1 MSFDTPQAVAAEL
14 KLFTENDGDIYRQ
27 QTSMILKNLAAKKA
41 SGRYDH
47 DRAVDMFMHLAETGA
62 RKYLQEFGGLD
73 VKSHLVR
80 LPHPTWHEVF
90 PKDIR
95 RIVASEWR
103 DEFEVEYANGAYEA
117 LLPKKYQGLLGQ
129 GHLASQSQTALHTAL
144 TARLAGL
151 GFHLGERV
159 SMHPATD
166 AFMMG
171 DRYGTVAKI
180 GKSKIH
186 VKMDK
191 SGRTRLV
198 LPGNLQHME
207 ELGSI

>member
-1 MSFDTPQAVAAEL
+1 MGFDTPQSLAAEL
-14 KLFTENDGDIYRQ
+14 KVFTENEGDIYRQ
-27 QTSMILKNLAAKKA
+27 QTSMILKNLATKKA
-41 SGRYDH
+41 SGKYNH
-47 DRAVDMFMHLAETGA
+47 DRAVDMFMYLAETGA
-62 RKYLQEFGGLD
+62 KKYTREYGGPGA
-73 VKSHLVR
+73 S
-80 LPHPTWHEVF
+80 WHEMF
-90 PKDIR
+90 PKDVR

-103 DEFEVEYANGAYEA
+103 NEFEVEYASGAYDN
-117 LLPKKYQGLLGQ
+117 LLPKKYQPRSD
-129 GHLASQSQTALHTAL
+129 HRATETKKLATM
-144 TARLAGL
+144 
-151 GFHLGERV
+151 GFYKGERV